1 MVTIKIFSLLEQ
13 VILYLVARLTGK
25 RILVGRTRIM
35 KLLYLAD
42 LVAKYRLGK
51 TITGSRYYY
60 YFFGPY
66 SDEVQKAIISLTAKG
81 VLQDNPVLTNAG
93 QAHDYKVKVQ
103 DLPKLPL
110 TKKEKAILDEIISK
124 FGRRKLEEIIKTAY
138 QTPPMKTA
146 QPYQSILT

>member
-1 MVTIKIFSLLEQ
+1 MQDLSLLEQ
-13 VILYLVARLTGK
+13 VILYLVGRLAGGRT
-25 RILVGRTRIM
+25 LVGRTRIM

-66 SDEVQKAIISLTAKG
+66 SDEVQNAIISLTAKG
-81 VLQDNPVLTNAG
+81 LLSDNPVLTNAG
-93 QAHDYKVKVQ
+93 QAHDYKANVKET
-103 DLPKLPL
+103 PALPL
-110 TKKEKAILDEIISK
+110 TKEEKDILDEIIVK
-124 FGRRKLEEIIKTAY
+124 FGRRKLEEVVKTAY

-146 QPYQSILT
+146 RPYESILS